1 MAEGVTQL
9 TSSHNANKLAARST
23 ADPENSDN
31 SENSKNSDKSDSGE
45 GYEENDRRN
54 IVTVY
59 EMDYSLYNEIDVA
72 ASFPSHQE
80 TSLSSVTTTDK
91 PEDDPMMGSVFKE
104 FSESYNQANKN
115 WGEPAS
121 EEVTKVVLVAFKETL
136 SETALKYL
144 LTKVTQSEN
153 CHSAQAKLVSPVVFA
168 SVSPSI
174 RSTDIKLQEIQRNML
189 KMTDCFIK
197 LLSQLPN
204 ILKTNADHKDE
215 KLESIQTFPDGIKL
229 SVHATQ
235 CNQIYYQ

>member
-1 MAEGVTQL
+1 M
-9 TSSHNANKLAARST
+9 AARST
-23 ADPENSDN
+23 ADAENSDN
-31 SENSKNSDKSDSGE
+31 SVSGE
-45 GYEENDRRN
+45 GDEENDRRN
-54 IVTVY
+54 MVTIY

-80 TSLSSVTTTDK
+80 TLLSSVTTTGK
-91 PEDDPMMGSVFKE
+91 PEDQPEDSVFKE
-104 FSESYNQANKN
+104 FPESYNQANKN

-121 EEVTKVVLVAFKETL
+121 EEVTKVAPVVFKETL

-144 LTKVTQSEN
+144 LTKVTLSEN
-153 CHSAQAKLVSPVVFA
+153 CKSAQAKLVSPVVFA

-174 RSTDIKLQEIQRNML
+174 RSTDIKLQEIQRNIL
-189 KMTDCFIK
+189 KITGCFIK

-215 KLESIQTFPDGIKL
+215 KLEAIQTFLDGIKL
-229 SVHATQ
+229 SGHATQ

>member
-1 MAEGVTQL
+1 MSPQNVKAVTQL
-9 TSSHNANKLAARST
+9 TPLHKANRLAAKST
-23 ADPENSDN
+23 ADPKNSDN
-31 SENSKNSDKSDSGE
+31 SDSGE
-45 GYEENDRRN
+45 GDEENDRRN
-54 IVTVY
+54 MVTIY

-80 TSLSSVTTTDK
+80 TLLSSVTTTGK
-91 PEDDPMMGSVFKE
+91 PEDDPMMGLVFKD
-104 FSESYNQANKN
+104 FPGSYNQANKN

-121 EEVTKVVLVAFKETL
+121 EEVTKVVSVVFKEAL

-144 LTKVTQSEN
+144 LTKVTLSEN
-153 CHSAQAKLVSPVVFA
+153 CKSAQAKLVSLVVLA

-204 ILKTNADHKDE
+204 ILKTNGDHKDE
-215 KLESIQTFPDGIKL
+215 KLEAIQTFLDGIKMCG
-229 SVHATQ
+229 HATQ
-235 CNQIYYQ
+235 CNQFYYQ